1 MVTTLTKRM
10 AEELSEYY
18 TELGVAVCY
27 LHSEINTLDRVKI
40 LRDLR
45 LGKFDVLIGV
55 NLLREGLDLP
65 EVSLVAILDAD
76 KEGFLRSGTSL
87 IQTSGRAARNVHGK
101 VIMYADVV
109 THSMSRAIEETR
121 RRRKIQQE
129 YNQQNGIT
137 PQTILKPVDDTFLQ
151 MTQLDYSQISVVA
164 EEIEEY
170 SSAEEIR
177 AEMTKLETQMRATA
191 ERFEFEK
198 AAEYRDKIKRLK
210 EIDLQLGFLS
220 QRSDKQ
226 KK

>member
-1 MVTTLTKRM
+1 M
-10 AEELSEYY
+10 
-18 TELGVAVCY
+18 
-27 LHSEINTLDRVKI
+27 
-40 LRDLR
+40 
-45 LGKFDVLIGV
+45 
-55 NLLREGLDLP
+55 
-65 EVSLVAILDAD
+65 
-76 KEGFLRSGTSL
+76 RSSTSL

-109 THSMSRAIEETR
+109 THSMSTAIEETR
-121 RRRKIQQE
+121 RRREIQQE

-151 MTQLDYSQISVVA
+151 MTQLDYSQVSNVA

-177 AEMTKLETQMRATA
+177 AEMTKLETKMKAAA

-210 EIDLQLGFLS
+210 EIDLQLGFFS
-220 QRSDKQ
+220 QRSDT
-226 KK
+226 